1 MMRRTD
7 LRGGSPMNRT
17 GLCAL
22 ASAAAILL
30 APALLTGAA
39 WAQPAPA
46 PAAAPPNFEAVQI
59 KATDLGHRTWML
71 EGLGGNITVVAG
83 DDGVIMVDTEFA
95 PLHDK
100 IKAAVA
106 GLSPQPIRYV
116 VDTHLHGDHTGGNQA
131 FAQDGATLVG
141 QENLRRSMAE
151 GTTNALTGSKTPP
164 APADALPSRT
174 YADRMSLAVK
184 GRSVELVHMPAAHT
198 RGDTAIWVPD
208 ANVLATGDIVSQGAR
223 YPNIDVGD
231 GGGIEGIIVAVD
243 AFLKRTDAKTRI
255 VPGHGA
261 LMTRDQLVQYR
272 AMLADARDA
281 VKTLK
286 ASGKTEDQIVAAK
299 PLAANNVQSRA
310 GANDQQ
316 SATFVRLIY
325 RSVA

>member
-1 MMRRTD
+1 
-7 LRGGSPMNRT
+7 MNRF
-17 GLCAL
+17 GLRAL
-22 ASAAAILL
+22 AVMAAAL
-30 APALLTGAA
+30 APALLTSPA
-39 WAQPAPA
+39 WAQPVPA
-46 PAAAPPNFEAVQI
+46 PVPAAAPAPPNFEAVQI

-71 EGLGGNITVVAG
+71 EGLGGNITVIAG

-106 GLSPQPIRYV
+106 GLSPQPIRFV

-131 FAQDGATLVG
+131 FAQDGATLVR

-151 GTTNALTGSKTPP
+151 GTTNALTGAKTPP
-164 APADALPSRT
+164 APAAALPSRT

-184 GRSVELVHMPAAHT
+184 GRSVELIHMPVAHT
-198 RGDTAIWVPD
+198 RGDTAIWIPD

-231 GGGIEGIIVAVD
+231 GGGIEGIITAVD
-243 AFLKRTDAKTRI
+243 AFLKRADGKTKI

-286 ASGKTEDQIVAAK
+286 VSGKTEDQIVAAK
-299 PLAANNVQSRA
+299 PLSANGVQARA

-316 SATFVRLIY
+316 SATLVRLIY
-325 RSVA
+325 RSIA